1 MKFNFGLLCLSF
13 VVFSAEGRPRPQ
25 PRPQSKFAP
34 PAELKI
40 EVKTRSRQGCYGAQ
54 NGDKVILH
62 IDISAKDFVTGQ

>member
-1 MKFNFGLLCLSF
+1 MKFFGLLILFF
-13 VVFSAEGRPRPQ
+13 VVCSEA
-25 PRPQSKFAP
+25 RPQSKFAP

-62 IDISAKDFVTGQ
+62 IDISAKNFQG